1 MIYKHKR
8 IHTYMSESSNEN
20 VDTSNLAKVNAPR
33 VRKYGTRQEVFSGY
47 ALMTSGKLTKDDII
61 EKNGVLV
68 SRKASDT
75 SRARMAERRAGK
87 PAAEASLPAPAA
99 AVETQVSL
107 PAQTNP
113 PPAQTNTTPIDPLPK
128 KGRGRPK
135 KQLPSNTEP
144 DNAKEKE
151 KELKRELAALR
162 KFKKELAG
170 FNDAKETVLR
180 DIASGVIPEN
190 R

>member
-1 MIYKHKR
+1 
-8 IHTYMSESSNEN
+8 MSESSGEN
-20 VDTSNLAKVNAPR
+20 IDTSNLAKVNAPR

-87 PAAEASLPAPAA
+87 PPAEASSPTATA

-113 PPAQTNTTPIDPLPK
+113 PPVQTNTTIDPLPK

-135 KQLPSNTEP
+135 KQLPSNVEP

-151 KELKRELAALR
+151 KEQQE
-162 KFKKELAG
+162 E
-170 FNDAKETVLR
+170 
-180 DIASGVIPEN
+180 
-190 R
+190 

>member
-1 MIYKHKR
+1 
-8 IHTYMSESSNEN
+8 MSESSGEN
-20 VDTSNLAKVNAPR
+20 IDTSNLARVNPPR
-33 VRKYGTRQEVFSGY
+33 VRKYGTRQEVFAGY

-87 PAAEASLPAPAA
+87 PAAEASSPAPV
-99 AVETQVSL
+99 AVVEIPVSL
-107 PAQTNP
+107 PAQSNP
-113 PPAQTNTTPIDPLPK
+113 QPTQTNLPSPIDPPQK
-128 KGRGRPK
+128 KGRGRPRK
-135 KQLPSNTEP
+135 DLPTNLEP

-162 KFKKELAG
+162 KFKKELAS
-170 FNDAKETVLR
+170 FNDAKESVLK
-180 DIASGVIPEN
+180 DIAAGTIPDF

>member
-1 MIYKHKR
+1 
-8 IHTYMSESSNEN
+8 MSDSSEN
-20 VDTSNLAKVNAPR
+20 IDTSNLTKVNPPR
-33 VRKYGTRQEVFSGY
+33 VRKYGTRADVFAGY

-75 SRARMAERRAGK
+75 SKARMAERRAGK
-87 PAAEASLPAPAA
+87 PAAEASLPAPVTV
-99 AVETQVSL
+99 VETQVSL

-113 PPAQTNTTPIDPLPK
+113 PPTQTNTPIDPPQK